1 MPDTKPG
8 TLGQALKSPLAGRAV
23 SFMAYITALGTLLDV
38 LTTLIGLS
46 RGGQEIFAESI
57 AIMNVVGVTGWV
69 LLRIGM
75 ATVYVLVGAGFRVWW
90 NKFPPPL
97 CLVFLV
103 GFATDCVITFSPV
116 LFNLGQLL
124 PHP

>member
-8 TLGQALKSPLAGRAV
+8 TLSQALKSPLAGRAV

>member
-1 MPDTKPG
+1 LPDTKPG
-8 TLGQALKSPLAGRAV
+8 APGRVLKSPLAGRIV
-23 SFMAYITALGTLLDV
+23 SFIAYVTALGTLLDV

-46 RGGQEIFAESI
+46 RGGQEVYAESM
-57 AIMNVVGVTGWV
+57 AIMDIVGLTGWV

-75 ATVYVLVGAGFRVWW
+75 ATIYVLVGAGFRVWW
-90 NKFPPPL
+90 KKFPPPL
-97 CLVFLV
+97 CLFFLV

-124 PHP
+124 PHL